1 MESAAA
7 TQLASHLTVQRKPLG
22 QQVATRLLRTFPE
35 LTHSLR
41 LEEHYTATDRLS
53 QVAVERFSEVVR
65 AILLFDLPALA
76 DKEIAWAQGTLPP
89 RGVTYQHQ
97 SAMVRWFFEEVRRL
111 ALSPA
116 EAALTRELE
125 HYLLNLVSKAYNRN

>member
-1 MESAAA
+1 MEATAA
-7 TQLASHLTVQRKPLG
+7 TQLASHLTAQRKPLG
-22 QQVATRLLRTFPE
+22 QHVATRLLRTFPE

-116 EAALTRELE
+116 EVALTRELE